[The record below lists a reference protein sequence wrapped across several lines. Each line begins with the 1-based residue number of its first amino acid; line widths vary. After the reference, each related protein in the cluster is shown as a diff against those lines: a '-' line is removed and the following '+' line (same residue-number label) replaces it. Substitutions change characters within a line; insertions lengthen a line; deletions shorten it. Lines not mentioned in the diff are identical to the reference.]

1 MLSSCYLSHR
11 KAFNEESDVISV
23 GSKATTNTS
32 SRRSGEGSSD
42 LVGDVVWIAYKCILL
57 IAESLETCVT
67 QSSSLHDSKQDLLVL
82 IDGPFSPSLAAF
94 QHFMKR
100 LPGAKLIVA
109 RTVAGY
115 SNMANAL
122 IPCAN
127 DTESIQRRALL
138 TSLCKLSLPSW
149 GDDDDGIPLEDHH
162 ILCLEELFGI
172 IHRHHNAL
180 KKDWYIVL
188 CTLEYL
194 SRLSISSPSLSEGAL
209 RKASFIS
216 SCLSRLSI
224 FTTCLSE
231 DSLQCFVSSLADVST
246 IQSEKAFV
254 RKKRA
259 SNVSVTQSR
268 PGEDNDPASQQKDSA
283 GVTGRLFSLAGRA
296 FGGASDPD
304 LKGKRDSF
312 DSSMP
317 RARTSKTY
325 DHDYRNAAYA
335 RLATTKTSI
344 QNSAF
349 QELPFC
355 LVAITDVALYNL
367 FRYKDYG
374 PAVGTHL
381 QKLVLSPISS
391 EVRLYAIDSLTNIVT
406 AQVSHSQESNSTT
419 QSTTIRQDA
428 NTLKDFLTVEDKDTA
443 LGDSDIDVSS
453 DIQKDATVSQADL
466 LSPLCDA
473 VEGADKVDIAE
484 AGLQGI
490 YSVLEGAGHH
500 LANDAWLPLIRCIGA
515 LSGNREE
522 EGREDREGGVKK
534 DERVNGTKNAVDRSV
549 PAWSSCSTLGFRCLK
564 LIVDD
569 FLDEIPREA
578 ETRSA
583 LLECCAAYG
592 SSQHDVNTS
601 LTSLGM
607 LWTIA
612 DQDLTPEALDRVLSK
627 LSLLA
632 FDGRVE
638 VRNCAVNTLFSC
650 VVGLGDSLSPIQW
663 RVCLSETLLGV
674 LEEISS
680 RGSQSKN
687 VAAETKPSASGAN
700 NSDVQSNRY
709 KVTVHHSR
717 DSSIKQW
724 ATTQVL
730 ALRGL
735 ERVLRQFFPQLL
747 VAAVSTKEDNADD
760 VESWLEDSWARILAT
775 AYRCAIL
782 TGGRDSLELRV
793 VGADLS
799 VLCAQ
804 VSSKAGIAAANTP
817 ARVSTNMQVVNG
829 ALRSVNPSKKEQL
842 DETSDTKLS
851 DADAEAAAQHRSRL
865 FRMAFDRVEEL
876 GLNLEHQSVHT
887 GEEGSAIYVES
898 TLLQVMTKF
907 SSSLTALYEC
917 CKDNEMAPPTLA
929 AQGEGATNDLES
941 KLAHVVGAIMKTA
954 IGDPSS
960 KYLTQAQ
967 RACLELLQT
976 MSLRG
981 SFVAYEELGER
992 AYCALN
998 PIERVDGGG
1007 GVESAASP
1015 SVASETLQVECSKV
1029 VLELFSNESA
1039 DSSTKLHVFDSILA
1053 RSIEASIAR
1062 YDLFIPIV
1070 LQGLGIIADT
1080 AEGREAD
1087 DADDVDLEDLWKRIL
1102 TILSALLVPSTAD
1115 SIQSYASNADDILSI
1130 TKLCSEKLP
1139 PMFSNDL
1146 CNILTLGAESAA
1158 KVARNEVD
1166 LSGNAKDANA
1176 VEMLRIN
1183 GMKIFQACFDALCSN
1198 QPNGSLLL
1206 SLSEQ
1211 LLREAVD
1218 GAAQTAS
1225 MKEHNSDDASVDVEV
1240 ALFVCESI
1248 RKLPNIEQVAIK
1260 LFPWLCKLTRSD
1272 SAALRTE
1279 AGTVLSSVDMV
1290 RVIEEA
1296 KAAEERAVIAEL
1308 NCEKLRAEVKKLRD
1322 ENEELRHQAMM
1333 GI

>member
-1 MLSSCYLSHR
+1 MLSSFYLSRR

-32 SRRSGEGSSD
+32 GRGSGEGSSD

-67 QSSSLHDSKQDLLVL
+67 QSSHLNDSKQDLLVL
-82 IDGPFSPSLAAF
+82 IDGPFSPSLSAF

-122 IPCAN
+122 IPCAS
-127 DTESIQRRALL
+127 DTESIQSRALL

-149 GDDDDGIPLEDHH
+149 GDDEDGIPLEDHH

-180 KKDWYIVL
+180 KNDWYIVL

-194 SRLSISSPSLSEGAL
+194 SRLSVSSPSLSEGAL
-209 RKASFIS
+209 RKASLIS
-216 SCLSRLSI
+216 SCLSRLSL

-246 IQSEKAFV
+246 SQSEKAFV

-259 SNVSVTQSR
+259 SNVPVAQSR
-268 PGEDNDPASQQKDSA
+268 SGEDNDPASQQKDSA

-406 AQVSHSQESNSTT
+406 AQVFHSQESKSSHSTR
-419 QSTTIRQDA
+419 IRQDA
-428 NTLKDFLTVEDKDTA
+428 NTLKDFLAVQDRDSA
-443 LGDSDIDVSS
+443 LDDSEMQDE
-453 DIQKDATVSQADL
+453 ATVSQADL
-466 LSPLCDA
+466 LSPLCNA
-473 VEGADKVDIAE
+473 VKGADKVDIAE

-490 YSVLEGAGHH
+490 YSVLEGAGHY

-522 EGREDREGGVKK
+522 EGREDGEGGA
-534 DERVNGTKNAVDRSV
+534 EEGEHVNGKKNSVDRSV
-549 PAWSSCSTLGFRCLK
+549 PVWSSCSTLGFRCLK

-612 DQDLTPEALDRVLSK
+612 DQDLTPEALDRVLAK

-687 VAAETKPSASGAN
+687 GGGADTKPTSSGENPDA
-700 NSDVQSNRY
+700 QSNRY

-747 VAAVSTKEDNADD
+747 FAAVSTKKDEADD
-760 VESWLEDSWARILAT
+760 VEGWLKDSWARILDT
-775 AYRCAIL
+775 ASRCAIL

-793 VGADLS
+793 VGTDLT

-817 ARVSTNMQVVNG
+817 ARVSTSMQVVNG

-842 DETSDTKLS
+842 DETNDTKVS
-851 DADAEAAAQHRSRL
+851 DAEAAAAAQHRALL

-876 GLNLEHQSVHT
+876 GLNLEHQSIHT
-887 GEEGSAIYVES
+887 DEGISAIYVES

-907 SSSLTALYEC
+907 SGCLTALYEC
-917 CKDNEMAPPTLA
+917 CKDNEMSPPTLA
-929 AQGEGATNDLES
+929 AQREGASNDLES

-981 SFVAYEELGER
+981 SYVAYEELGER

-998 PIERVDGGG
+998 PTESVNGGG
-1007 GVESAASP
+1007 GEEKAASP

-1029 VLELFSNESA
+1029 VLELFSNDSS

-1053 RSIEASIAR
+1053 RSTEASIAR
-1062 YDLFIPIV
+1062 YDLFIPVV

-1080 AEGREAD
+1080 AEGREAN
-1087 DADDVDLEDLWKRIL
+1087 DADDLDLEDLWKRIL

-1130 TKLCSEKLP
+1130 TNHCAEKLP
-1139 PMFSNDL
+1139 PKFSDDL
-1146 CNILTLGAESAA
+1146 CDVLALGAESAA
-1158 KVARNEVD
+1158 KVARKETN
-1166 LSGNAKDANA
+1166 LSGNGKDAN
-1176 VEMLRIN
+1176 VDTLRTN
-1183 GMKIFQACFDALCSN
+1183 GLKIFQACFGALCSK

-1225 MKEHNSDDASVDVEV
+1225 MKEHNRDDASVDVEV

>member
-1 MLSSCYLSHR
+1 MLSSFYLFRR

-23 GSKATTNTS
+23 GSKATTNAS
-32 SRRSGEGSSD
+32 MGSGEASSD
-42 LVGDVVWIAYKCILL
+42 LVGDVVWIAYKCTLL

-67 QSSSLHDSKQDLLVL
+67 QSNDLKQDLLVL

-100 LPGAKLIVA
+100 LPGSKLIVA
-109 RTVAGY
+109 RTVDGY

-122 IPCAN
+122 IPCAS

-149 GDDDDGIPLEDHH
+149 GDDEDGIPLEDHH
-162 ILCLEELFGI
+162 VLCLEELFGI

-180 KKDWYIVL
+180 RKDWYIVL

-216 SCLSRLSI
+216 SCLSRLSL

-231 DSLQCFVSSLADVST
+231 DSLQCFINSLADVST

-259 SNVSVTQSR
+259 SNVPVAPSR
-268 PGEDNDPASQQKDSA
+268 SGEDSDPALQQKDSA
-283 GVTGRLFSLAGRA
+283 GMTGRLFSLAGRA

-312 DSSMP
+312 DSMS

-325 DHDYRNAAYA
+325 DHDYRIAAYA

-374 PAVGTHL
+374 PVVGTHL
-381 QKLVLSPISS
+381 QRLVLSTISS

-406 AQVSHSQESNSTT
+406 AQVSHSQESKSTH
-419 QSTTIRQDA
+419 STRIRQDA
-428 NTLKDFLTVEDKDTA
+428 NTLKNFLAVQDRDSA
-443 LGDSDIDVSS
+443 LGDSDPDVSNEMQNE
-453 DIQKDATVSQADL
+453 DRVSQADL

-473 VEGADKVDIAE
+473 IDGADKVDVAE

-515 LSGNREE
+515 LSGIREE
-522 EGREDREGGVKK
+522 QGGDDREGGVKK
-534 DERVNGTKNAVDRSV
+534 GERINGKRNSIDRSF

-612 DQDLTPEALDRVLSK
+612 DQDLTPEALDRVLAK

-680 RGSQSKN
+680 RGSQTKN
-687 VAAETKPSASGAN
+687 DGGDDTKLTSSGAN
-700 NSDVQSNRY
+700 PDPQSNRY

-747 VAAVSTKEDNADD
+747 VAAVSTKKDEADD
-760 VESWLEDSWARILAT
+760 AEGWLIDSWARILDT

-793 VGADLS
+793 VGTDLS

-842 DETSDTKLS
+842 DETNGTKVS
-851 DADAEAAAQHRSRL
+851 EAEAAAAAQHRAIL

-876 GLNLEHQSVHT
+876 GLNLEHQSIHT
-887 GEEGSAIYVES
+887 DEEGSAIYVES

-907 SSSLTALYEC
+907 SGCLTALYDC
-917 CKDNEMAPPTLA
+917 CKDNEMSPPTLA
-929 AQGEGATNDLES
+929 AQREGVSNDLES
-941 KLAHVVGAIMKTA
+941 KLAHVVGTLMKTA

-981 SFVAYEELGER
+981 SFVACEELGES

-998 PIERVDGGG
+998 PSERVDGGG
-1007 GVESAASP
+1007 GEESEVSP
-1015 SVASETLQVECSKV
+1015 LVASGTLQVECSKV
-1029 VLELFSNESA
+1029 VLELFDENSSA
-1039 DSSTKLHVFDSILA
+1039 DSITKLHVFDSILA
-1053 RSIEASIAR
+1053 RSTKASIAR

-1080 AEGREAD
+1080 AEGREAENS
-1087 DADDVDLEDLWKRIL
+1087 DDVDLEDLWKRIL

-1130 TKLCSEKLP
+1130 TNLCAEKLP
-1139 PMFSNDL
+1139 PKFSDDL
-1146 CNILTLGAESAA
+1146 CDVLALGAESAA
-1158 KVARNEVD
+1158 KVARKEIN
-1166 LSGNAKDANA
+1166 LSGNGKEANA
-1176 VEMLRIN
+1176 ETLRTN
-1183 GMKIFQACFDALCSN
+1183 GLKLFQACFGALCSK

-1225 MKEHNSDDASVDVEV
+1225 MKEHNRDDASVDVEV

-1248 RKLPNIEQVAIK
+1248 RELPNIEQVAIK

-1308 NCEKLRAEVKKLRD
+1308 NCEKLRAEVKKLKD

>member
-1 MLSSCYLSHR
+1 MQ
-11 KAFNEESDVISV
+11 E
-23 GSKATTNTS
+23 
-32 SRRSGEGSSD
+32 
-42 LVGDVVWIAYKCILL
+42 
-57 IAESLETCVT
+57 
-67 QSSSLHDSKQDLLVL
+67 SKQDLLVL

-100 LPGAKLIVA
+100 IPGAKLIVA

-115 SNMANAL
+115 SNLANAL
-122 IPCAN
+122 IPSAS
-127 DTESIQRRALL
+127 DTESIHRRALL

-149 GDDDDGIPLEDHH
+149 GDNDYGIPLEDHH
-162 ILCLEELFGI
+162 VLCLEELFGI
-172 IHRHHNAL
+172 IHRHHDAL

-194 SRLSISSPSLSEGAL
+194 SRLSISSPALSEGTL

-216 SCLSRLSI
+216 SCLSRLSL

-246 IQSEKAFV
+246 SQSEKAL
-254 RKKRA
+254 RKKRITNNSLA
-259 SNVSVTQSR
+259 PSR
-268 PGEDNDPASQQKDSA
+268 SGDDLEPSSQQKDSA
-283 GVTGRLFSLAGRA
+283 GVTERLFTLAGRA

-312 DSSMP
+312 DSSMY

-335 RLATTKTSI
+335 RLAATKTSI
-344 QNSAF
+344 QNNVF

-355 LVAITDVALYNL
+355 LLVITDVALYNL
-367 FRYKDYG
+367 FRYRDYG
-374 PAVGTHL
+374 TVVGSHLRELALSAVRY
-381 QKLVLSPISS
+381 
-391 EVRLYAIDSLTNIVT
+391 EVRLYSIDSLTNIVT
-406 AQVSHSQESNSTT
+406 AQVSHSRESKTLSTHAT
-419 QSTTIRQDA
+419 RIRQGA
-428 NTLKDFLTVEDKDTA
+428 NTLKDFFTIEDRDQT
-443 LGDSDIDVSS
+443 DRE
-453 DIQKDATVSQADL
+453 ATVSQADL

-473 VEGADKVDIAE
+473 VKGADKVDIAE

-490 YSVLEGAGHH
+490 YSVLEGAGHY
-500 LANDAWLPLIRCIGA
+500 LANDAWLPLIKCIA
-515 LSGNREE
+515 TLSGCREE
-522 EGREDREGGVKK
+522 EEEEEEKGGEEGMEVEIG
-534 DERVNGTKNAVDRSV
+534 ERNNKTRNFIDRSV
-549 PAWSSCSTLGFRCLK
+549 PAWSACSTLGFRCLK

-612 DQDLTPEALDRVLSK
+612 DQDLLTPDALDQVLSK
-627 LSLLA
+627 LSQLA

-650 VVGLGDSLSPIQW
+650 IVGLGDSLSPIQW
-663 RVCLSETLLGV
+663 RACLNETLLGV

-680 RGSQSKN
+680 RGSQSKSGD
-687 VAAETKPSASGAN
+687 ATKPTASDAS
-700 NSDVQSNRY
+700 SDLQTNRY

-735 ERVLRQFFPQLL
+735 ERVLRQFFPHLL
-747 VAAVSTKEDNADD
+747 VAAISTKDDADD
-760 VESWLEDSWARILAT
+760 AESWLEDSWVRILET
-775 AYRCAIL
+775 AYSCAIL

-793 VGADLS
+793 VGADLL

-817 ARVSTNMQVVNG
+817 VRVSTNMQVVNG
-829 ALRSVNPSKKEQL
+829 ALRSVNPSKKEQT
-842 DETSDTKLS
+842 DEKRDIKVSADTE
-851 DADAEAAAQHRSRL
+851 AEAAAQYRACL
-865 FRMAFDRVEEL
+865 FRMAFDRVEKL
-876 GLNLEHQSVHT
+876 GNNLEHQSIHT
-887 GEEGSAIYVES
+887 DEEGSPIYVES

-907 SSSLTALYEC
+907 SGSLLALYEC
-917 CKDNEMAPPTLA
+917 CKGNEMLPPTLD
-929 AQGEGATNDLES
+929 AQTDGASNDLES
-941 KLAHVVGAIMKTA
+941 KLAHVAGAMMRTA

-967 RACLELLQT
+967 RACLELLHT
-976 MSLRG
+976 MTLNG

-992 AYCALN
+992 AYCCLSA
-998 PIERVDGGG
+998 IESANRGG
-1007 GVESAASP
+1007 EDSAASP

-1029 VLELFSNESA
+1029 VLELFSNKTA

-1053 RSIEASIAR
+1053 RSFEASIAR
-1062 YDLFIPIV
+1062 YDLFIPLV
-1070 LQGLGIIADT
+1070 RQGLEIVTNTEKGGDI
-1080 AEGREAD
+1080 D
-1087 DADDVDLEDLWKRIL
+1087 DADNVDLEDLWKRML
-1102 TILSALLVPSTAD
+1102 SILSALLVPSTAD
-1115 SIQSYASNADDILSI
+1115 SIQSYVSNVDDILLI
-1130 TKLCSEKLP
+1130 TNLCTEKFP
-1139 PMFSNDL
+1139 PKFSNDL
-1146 CNILTLGAESAA
+1146 CDVLAHGAESAT
-1158 KVARNEVD
+1158 KVARNQTESSD
-1166 LSGNAKDANA
+1166 DAKDDD
-1176 VEMLRIN
+1176 VETLRRN
-1183 GMKIFQACFDALCSN
+1183 GLKIFQACFGALCSS
-1198 QPNGSLLL
+1198 QPNSSLLL
-1206 SLSEQ
+1206 SLSEK

-1218 GAAQTAS
+1218 GAAQAAS

-1248 RKLPNIEQVAIK
+1248 RKLPNIEPLAVK
-1260 LFPWLCKLTRSD
+1260 LFPWLCKLTRSE

-1279 AGTVLSSVDMV
+1279 AGIVLTSVDMV
-1290 RVIEEA
+1290 RVMEEA
-1296 KAAEERAVIAEL
+1296 KGAEERAVIAEVK
-1308 NCEKLRAEVKKLRD
+1308 CEKLRAEVKKLRE
-1322 ENEELRHQAMM
+1322 ENEELKRQAML